1 MPPPRPDPLGAKLER
16 LRSRIRSFGSCAVAY
31 SGGVDSAFLALV
43 CFQELGGRSLA
54 VIADSPS
61 LPRQEL
67 RQAREL
73 ARRFRFPLE
82 VVATR
87 EFESSDYLRN
97 APDRCYFCKAELF
110 RRMEE
115 FARERSLPVLL
126 YGENASDLADERPGR
141 IAAQERSV
149 LSPLCEAGLSKED
162 IRALSRRLGLPTADK
177 PAQPCL
183 SSRIPHGEPVTP
195 LKIQLVE
202 RAENAVR
209 QLGFREFRV
218 RVHELGKGHLARL
231 EVAGEEW
238 PRFGDPGV
246 RERVGEALREAGF
259 QHSSLDLLGL
269 RRRSGA
275 GAGPAR

>member
-1 MPPPRPDPLGAKLER
+1 MPELPHPPWR
-16 LRSRIRSFGSCAVAY
+16 
-31 SGGVDSAFLALV
+31 
-43 CFQELGGRSLA
+43 
-54 VIADSPS
+54 
-61 LPRQEL
+61 
-67 RQAREL
+67 
-73 ARRFRFPLE
+73 
-82 VVATR
+82 
-87 EFESSDYLRN
+87 
-97 APDRCYFCKAELF
+97 
-110 RRMEE
+110 
-115 FARERSLPVLL
+115 
-126 YGENASDLADERPGR
+126 
-141 IAAQERSV
+141 
-149 LSPLCEAGLSKED
+149 AG
-162 IRALSRRLGLPTADK
+162 
-177 PAQPCL
+177 
-183 SSRIPHGEPVTP
+183 HP